1 MPSCP
6 SCAFDLPDGLQ
17 FCPRCGATI
26 GDPLIGSVLGDRY
39 RVVSRIGMGGMGA
52 VYLAQHI
59 TLKRDLAVKVLL
71 PEFGGKEEFV
81 RRFEREAE
89 SASRLAHPHII
100 AVTDF
105 GRTADGLLFLVM
117 EYLDGRSL
125 SSLIREGPLPVL
137 RAVTIVRQMLAALN
151 RAHAAGI
158 VHRDLKPDN
167 IMLIDRE
174 GQHDFV
180 KILDFGIA
188 KVTEPEPGRE
198 ALTQAGVV
206 FGTPEYLSPEQALG
220 DKIDARA
227 DLYATGVILFEMLTG
242 RRPFESED
250 KVRIISMHLSH
261 PVPRLRAIRPEADIP
276 AALEDVVMQSL
287 EKERENRFASASAF
301 LTALEEAER
310 LTGEGRDLT
319 PPPLR
324 TPAPM
329 PLSGFAPR
337 PSTGERPALPPAG
350 ENTAPAAPRRRALV
364 GAVGVAIALVLA
376 ALALP
381 KALRTKTV
389 AHGPVTKPAPASS
402 ELAARLRAVEGLL
415 AEDEIVKA
423 RLSLEQL
430 LSENPRN
437 GRVRYLMGR
446 VAFADDHHAEAIAD
460 YRQAIELDAGFRGD
474 PVVLEHLGVALGES
488 KVADTALDVAIEQ
501 VGRPA
506 ADLLVKVANGN
517 GEVRRR
523 ERAARAL
530 DELGEGR
537 RVDLVALH
545 MAELKRAGTCE
556 EKKPLVVALGK
567 SDDLRALPALRA
579 QRQRGGLDGL
589 LGNDP
594 PVGCMKTE
602 LADAI
607 TRLEAK
613 LPADKRPAPPPPAG
627 THRSSARSFFRGR

>member
-1 MPSCP
+1 
-6 SCAFDLPDGLQ
+6 
-17 FCPRCGATI
+17 
-26 GDPLIGSVLGDRY
+26 
-39 RVVSRIGMGGMGA
+39 
-52 VYLAQHI
+52 
-59 TLKRDLAVKVLL
+59 
-71 PEFGGKEEFV
+71 
-81 RRFEREAE
+81 
-89 SASRLAHPHII
+89 
-100 AVTDF
+100 
-105 GRTADGLLFLVM
+105 
-117 EYLDGRSL
+117 
-125 SSLIREGPLPVL
+125 
-137 RAVTIVRQMLAALN
+137 
-151 RAHAAGI
+151 
-158 VHRDLKPDN
+158 
-167 IMLIDRE
+167 
-174 GQHDFV
+174 
-180 KILDFGIA
+180 
-188 KVTEPEPGRE
+188 
-198 ALTQAGVV
+198 
-206 FGTPEYLSPEQALG
+206 
-220 DKIDARA
+220 
-227 DLYATGVILFEMLTG
+227 
-242 RRPFESED
+242 
-250 KVRIISMHLSH
+250 
-261 PVPRLRAIRPEADIP
+261 
-276 AALEDVVMQSL
+276 VVMQSL

-319 PPPLR
+319 PPPLG

-337 PSTGERPALPPAG
+337 PSIGERPALPPAG